1 MFIWSF
7 IAHDLLPLGEIGM
20 REFKNESAVL
30 DALKTNVGDARG
42 LYHFPGHRAGPNATR
57 QEKSDAMKRAME
69 KAASGPSG
77 LLIYHPSREFTF
89 GKLLGIEFA
98 TELLEAI
105 LVVFLLT
112 QTKIESFAGRV
123 GFVFLAGILAAITT
137 NIPYWNWY
145 GFPSNYTAAYMSI
158 EIIGFLCVGLIAAL
172 LLKNRSS
179 AIYDQLSGSFHIS
192 VDETSVHASSLP
204 YHDYETCSACIDN
217 YFCGRFPG
225 WGTKPRSTA
234 RCQSRSIRFTC

>member
-1 MFIWSF
+1 MTMRAFLAAILGGIAMFIWSF

-20 REFKNESAVL
+20 REFKNEAPML
-30 DALKTNVGDARG
+30 DALKTNLGDAG
-42 LYHFPGHRAGPNATR
+42 LYHFPGHTAGPNATR
-57 QEKSDAMKRAME
+57 QEKSEAMKRAME

-112 QTKIESFAGRV
+112 QTKIESFGGRV
-123 GFVFLAGILAAITT
+123 GFVLLAGILAAITT

-158 EIIGFLCVGLIAAL
+158 EIISFLCLGLVAAL
-172 LLKNRSS
+172 LLKNRPPAS
-179 AIYDQLSGSFHIS
+179 A
-192 VDETSVHASSLP
+192 TS
-204 YHDYETCSACIDN
+204 
-217 YFCGRFPG
+217 
-225 WGTKPRSTA
+225 
-234 RCQSRSIRFTC
+234 

>member
-1 MFIWSF
+1 MTTRAFLAAILGGIAMFIWSF
-7 IAHDLLPLGEIGM
+7 IAHDLLPLGEMGM
-20 REFKNESAVL
+20 REFKDEAAVL
-30 DALKTNVGDARG
+30 DALKTNLGDARG

-57 QEKSDAMKRAME
+57 QEKSEAMKRAME

-112 QTKIESFAGRV
+112 QTRIESFAGRV

-137 NIPYWNWY
+137 NVPYWNWY
-145 GFPSNYTAAYMSI
+145 GFPSRYTAAYMSI

-172 LLKNRSS
+172 VLRNRSPAS
-179 AIYDQLSGSFHIS
+179 A
-192 VDETSVHASSLP
+192 TS
-204 YHDYETCSACIDN
+204 
-217 YFCGRFPG
+217 
-225 WGTKPRSTA
+225 
-234 RCQSRSIRFTC
+234 

>member
-1 MFIWSF
+1 MTTRALLAAILGGIVMFIWSF

-30 DALKTNVGDARG
+30 DALKTNLGDARG

-112 QTKIESFAGRV
+112 QTRIESFGGRV
-123 GFVFLAGILAAITT
+123 RFVFLAGILAAITT

-145 GFPSNYTAAYMSI
+145 GFPSNYTAAYICI

-172 LLKNRSS
+172 LLKNRPP
-179 AIYDQLSGSFHIS
+179 AFA
-192 VDETSVHASSLP
+192 TS
-204 YHDYETCSACIDN
+204 
-217 YFCGRFPG
+217 
-225 WGTKPRSTA
+225 
-234 RCQSRSIRFTC
+234 

>member
-1 MFIWSF
+1 MTMRAFLAAILGGIAMFIWSF
-7 IAHDLLPLGEIGM
+7 IAHDLLPLGETGI
-20 REFKNESAVL
+20 REFKNEASML
-30 DALKTNVGDARG
+30 DVLKTNLDDASG
-42 LYHFPGHRAGPNATR
+42 LYHFPGHKAGPNATR

-77 LLIYHPSREFTF
+77 MLIYHPTREFTF

-112 QTKIESFAGRV
+112 QTRIESFGGRV
-123 GFVFLAGILAAITT
+123 GFVLTAGILAAITT

-145 GFPSNYTAAYMSI
+145 GFPSSYTVAYMSI

-172 LLKNRSS
+172 VLRNRSPAS
-179 AIYDQLSGSFHIS
+179 A
-192 VDETSVHASSLP
+192 TS
-204 YHDYETCSACIDN
+204 
-217 YFCGRFPG
+217 
-225 WGTKPRSTA
+225 
-234 RCQSRSIRFTC
+234 